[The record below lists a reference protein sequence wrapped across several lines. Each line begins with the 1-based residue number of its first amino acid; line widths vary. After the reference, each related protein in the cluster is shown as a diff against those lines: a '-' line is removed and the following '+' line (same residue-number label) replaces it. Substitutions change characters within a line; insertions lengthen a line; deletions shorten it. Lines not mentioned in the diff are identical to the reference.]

1 MTDEIKLIR
10 AFADAS
16 PVAKWLGF
24 SAEIAA
30 NDTLFTLEFAEHHIG
45 NAMIRALHGGAISTF
60 LEFAANAKLY
70 AHLGTDTNI
79 STVNADIEYL
89 TSASAKN
96 MTARVRFIRVGR
108 RLAFV
113 EATGWQVDENSPVAV
128 GRFRFKLGT
137 SDK

>member
-1 MTDEIKLIR
+1 MTNEIKRIC

-24 SAEIAA
+24 SAEIVGD
-30 NDTLFTLEFAEHHIG
+30 DTLFILEFAEHHIG
-45 NAMIRALHGGAISTF
+45 NAMIRALHGGAIATF
-60 LEFAANAKLY
+60 LEFAANAKLF
-70 AHLGTDTNI
+70 AHLGTDATI

-113 EATGWQVDENSPVAV
+113 EATGWQANENTPVAV

-137 SDK
+137 SEK